1 LYKLFGLNLFPIKV
15 AEVIFLLLA
24 LLLIYLYWKP
34 DLDFPYLCALI
45 AILGCNPCFWSD
57 KDNVLSD
64 YPFWLL
70 FYVTALLVRFA
81 PRAYSRWWAWAIL
94 IGCASYF
101 CLGTRAV
108 GLTLVTRVTPL

>member
-1 LYKLFGLNLFPIKV
+1 M
-15 AEVIFLLLA
+15 IFLLLA

-57 KDNVLSD
+57 KDNVL
-64 YPFWLL
+64 
-70 FYVTALLVRFA
+70 YVTALLVRFA

-94 IGCASYF
+94 VGCASYF
-101 CLGTRAV
+101 CLGRRAV
-108 GLTLVTRVTPL
+108 GLTLVTRITPL

>member
-1 LYKLFGLNLFPIKV
+1 LYKLFALKLFPMKV

-34 DLDFPYLCALI
+34 DLDFPYVCALI

-64 YPFWLL
+64 YPFCYFSMSPLCWSVLRRVL
-70 FYVTALLVRFA
+70 IPGGGLGQSSSAALRTFA
-81 PRAYSRWWAWAIL
+81 WERAPW
-94 IGCASYF
+94 
-101 CLGTRAV
+101 V
-108 GLTLVTRVTPL
+108 